1 MQTLGIS
8 NEPRKT
14 DNWFKRVFWAS
25 DDPSEV
31 DGLSQQGFWLCMV
44 IAVLT
49 LAVSAAQGHPLMG
62 LLAAAVFFLGG
73 VGVREHSIGAAS
85 VIALV
90 YLFSMFA
97 GMLVLRRPPGLLDL
111 FAMLLLAS
119 NVRGTWIA
127 SKWSRVL
134 PPEEQPLRFNES
146 WRDKLVDQMPAK
158 VWPKAKII
166 FFILAGIYWL
176 LVTFGT
182 MVLLARL
189 LHARS

>member
-8 NEPRKT
+8 NEPRKS

-31 DGLSQQGFWLCMV
+31 DGFGQQGFWVCMI

-49 LAVSAAQGHPLMG
+49 LVVSSVQGQPLMG
-62 LLAAAVFFLGG
+62 ALAAAVFFLGG
-73 VGVREHSIGAAS
+73 VGVREHNIGAAAA
-85 VIALV
+85 IALV

-97 GMLVLRRPPGLLDL
+97 GILVLRRPPGLLDL
-111 FAMLLLAS
+111 FALLLLAS

-158 VWPKAKII
+158 VWPKAKVI
-166 FFILAGIYWL
+166 FFVLAGVYSLIL
-176 LVTFGT
+176 IFGT
-182 MVLLARL
+182 MVLLAKF
-189 LHARS
+189 LHARG

>member
-127 SKWSRVL
+127 SKWSRA
-134 PPEEQPLRFNES
+134 LRLKNNPCDLTKVGVTS
-146 WRDKLVDQMPAK
+146 WSIRCPRRSGPKLRLFSSY
-158 VWPKAKII
+158 WPG
-166 FFILAGIYWL
+166 FIGCL
-176 LVTFGT
+176 
-182 MVLLARL
+182 
-189 LHARS
+189 